1 MSWILS
7 GRRNPTELLFRWE
20 ETALNVGVELWNAGL
35 QAEGV
40 EVLGT
45 QIPVIV
51 ATEED
56 REFSAKVEGSDETV
70 RSPTVPR
77 RWTKP
82 W

>member
-7 GRRNPTELLFRWE
+7 GRRNPMELLFPWE

-40 EVLGT
+40 EILGT

-56 REFSAKVEGSDETV
+56 LEFSAKLKEVM
-70 RSPTVPR
+70 R
-77 RWTKP
+77 RCTLI
-82 W
+82 